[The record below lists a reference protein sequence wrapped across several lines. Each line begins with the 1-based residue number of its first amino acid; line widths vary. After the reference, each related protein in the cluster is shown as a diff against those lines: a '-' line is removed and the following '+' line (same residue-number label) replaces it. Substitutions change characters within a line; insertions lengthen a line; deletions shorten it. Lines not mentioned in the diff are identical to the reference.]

1 MKKLYKPIV
10 LCIVLIIAASQYSFA
25 ANYLPIGNYAYE
37 IFNRLEAEGVIKSGL
52 LDTKPI
58 SIDEAI
64 RLYDEAKL
72 NSKKSSLFT
81 KELVKDL
88 KKELSEYQGDVNFIK
103 PVKNIYTRI
112 TYKNSGNGISDYNNN
127 GRTYRKGANLTVG
140 LSSEA
145 RYKRFSIYLNPE
157 LRLQSSSDRP
167 VLNEGYAVFN
177 FAGTDFSYGKMQRW
191 WGPGYNGS
199 LLLSNNPEA
208 LTAVGISNPM
218 PTLLPGFLS
227 HLGLFKATF
236 FVSKL
241 GSNRVVS
248 KPYLWGL
255 RLDFKPAPFLEIGV
269 ERTALLGGKGRSSKL
284 KTWIKSFT
292 GRGENISGV
301 EAGDQIAGG
310 DIKITLPFKFQPIQL
325 YLEGDGEDQAG
336 IMPSHW
342 AYVTGLYLP
351 RILGF
356 EHFSYRIEFAETS
369 EVWYV
374 HHIYKTGYSYKGR
387 IIGHY
392 MGTDSTDLFSQ
403 ISYMLPK
410 YSGKISLFFD
420 MQRYGLHRARPRED
434 NKQIGVKSQF
444 NTPFIMKNSYVMSGY
459 SHTDIKNE
467 GGSLQNGK
475 IDEAYF
481 QFGYRF

>member
-1 MKKLYKPIV
+1 MLIV
-10 LCIVLIIAASQYSFA
+10 VFSQYSFA
-25 ANYLPIGNYAYE
+25 QNYLPMGDYSYKILDL
-37 IFNRLEAEGVIKSGL
+37 LEAEGVIQSGL

-58 SIDEAI
+58 NISEAI
-64 RLYDEAKL
+64 RLYNEAKL
-72 NSKKSSLFT
+72 NSKKSSRFIR
-81 KELVKDL
+81 ELVDDL
-88 KKELSEYQGDVNFIK
+88 GKELSEYQGNINFIK
-103 PVKNIYTRI
+103 PIKKIYTRF
-112 TYKNSGNGISDYNNN
+112 TYKNSDNGISDYNNN
-127 GRTYRKGANLTVG
+127 GRSYEKGANLTMG
-140 LSSEA
+140 LSSGA
-145 RYKRFSIYLNPE
+145 RYKQLSVYLNPE
-157 LRLQSSSDRP
+157 LRLRNSSDRP
-167 VLNEGYAVFN
+167 VLNEGYAVLN
-177 FAGTDFSYGKMQRW
+177 LAGTDFSYGKMQRW
-191 WGPGYNGS
+191 WGPGYNGA

-208 LTAVGISNPM
+208 LTALEVSNPI
-218 PTLLPGFLS
+218 PILLPGFLG

-248 KPYLWGL
+248 KPYFWGL
-255 RLDFKPAPFLEIGV
+255 RLDFKPAPFLEFGV
-269 ERTALLGGKGRSSKL
+269 ERTALLGGQGRSAKL

-292 GRGENISGV
+292 GRGENIPGV

-351 RILGF
+351 RILEF
-356 EHFSYRIEFAETS
+356 EHFSYRIEFAMTT

-392 MGTDSTDLFSQ
+392 MGTDATDLFSQ
-403 ISYMLPK
+403 ISYMMPK

-434 NKQIGVKSQF
+434 NKQIGVKSRF
-444 NTPFIMKNSYVMSGY
+444 NTPFIMKNSYIMSGY
-459 SHTDIKNE
+459 SHTDIINE
-467 GGSLQNGK
+467 ATGIKNGK